1 MQHSIAAKYV
11 AWPAARFVRPAGRE
25 WERRLGLHSSLSF
38 QRASSRQTILRP
50 SRPGLQAT
58 GWQPVTTQRNTPW
71 SGLPRAAVTIRWSG
85 GRPMADRRAI
95 LAAAPWRG

>member
-25 WERRLGLHSSLSF
+25 WERRLGLYSSLSF
-38 QRASSRQTILRP
+38 QRASTRLTILRP
-50 SRPGLQAT
+50 WHDGLQVT
-58 GWQPVTTQRNTPW
+58 GWRPVTTHRNAPS
-71 SGLPRAAVTIRWSG
+71 SGIPRAAVTIRWTG
-85 GRPMADRRAI
+85 GRPQAHRCAI

>member
-38 QRASSRQTILRP
+38 QRAATRLTILRP
-50 SRPGLQAT
+50 SHGGLQVT
-58 GWQPVTTQRNTPW
+58 GWRPAATHGRSPS

-85 GRPMADRRAI
+85 GRPLADRRAI